1 MVDPVPTPPRP
12 GLWHGWSRFRILGLV
27 AFLIAANFAVQLVVY
42 GLGGGLMLP
51 VLAGALAGVG
61 LPLALLHRGG
71 VLVPRTDLGLDRP
84 DPLTAALAAVM
95 ALAALAPTS
104 LLAELTVRL
113 HPVNPEW
120 AALYDESLPHGPIAV
135 VLAVLAV
142 VVAAPL
148 AEEIIFR
155 ALLQRLA
162 ASLWGG
168 VPGLAVAALA
178 FGLVHGEPWYLLG
191 LIGVGIVLGT
201 VWLATESLTACW
213 IAHAV
218 HNGVSLAWLLAQGA
232 VTTEPTPITAGDWV
246 LAGASLLVLLATGR
260 ILWRRRPIRR

>member
-1 MVDPVPTPPRP
+1 MNHADPTPPSP
-12 GLWHGWSRFRILGLV
+12 GLWHVWSRFRILGLV
-27 AFLIAANFAVQLVVY
+27 AFLVAANFAVQLAVFA
-42 GLGGGLMLP
+42 LGGGLMLP
-51 VLAGALAGVG
+51 VLLGAVLGVG
-61 LPLALLHRGG
+61 LPVAQLRRAG
-71 VLVPRTDLGLDRP
+71 LVEAGRDLGLDRP
-84 DPLTAALAAVM
+84 DAATVALVVVMAIAALV
-95 ALAALAPTS
+95 PTS

-113 HPVNPEW
+113 HPVDPEW
-120 AALYDESLPHGPIAV
+120 AALYDEHLPRGVAAV
-135 VLAVLAV
+135 VLAYVTV

-168 VPGLAVAALA
+168 VPGLVVAALA

-201 VWLATESLTACW
+201 VWLATGSLTACW

-218 HNGVSLAWLLAQGA
+218 HNGVSLTWLLAQGT
-232 VTTEPTPITAGDWV
+232 VTAGPAHVTAADWA
-246 LAGASLLVLLATGR
+246 LGAGSALVLLLVGR
-260 ILWRRRPIRR
+260 ILVKRRVPGP

>member
-1 MVDPVPTPPRP
+1 MHDPVPTPPRP
-12 GLWHGWSRFRILGLV
+12 GLWHAWSRLRVLGLA
-27 AFLIAANFAVQLVVY
+27 AFLIAANFTVQLVVY

-51 VLAGALAGVG
+51 VLAGALLGVG
-61 LPLALLHRGG
+61 LPLVLLHRGG
-71 VLVPRTDLGLDRP
+71 VLAPRADLGLDRP
-84 DPLTAALAAVM
+84 GAATVVLATVM

-113 HPVNPEW
+113 HPVSPEW
-120 AALYDESLPHGPIAV
+120 AALYDENLPRGPAGV
-135 VLAVLAV
+135 ALAFLAV

-148 AEEIIFR
+148 AEEVIFR

-168 VPGLAVAALA
+168 VPGLVVAALA

-191 LIGVGIVLGT
+191 LIGVGAVLGT
-201 VWLATESLTACW
+201 VWLATGSLTACW

-218 HNGVSLAWLLAQGA
+218 HNGVSLAWLLAQGQ
-232 VTTEPTPITAGDWV
+232 VTTEPTAVTTGDWV
-246 LAGASLLVLLATGR
+246 LAGISCVVLLTAGR
-260 ILWRRRPIRR
+260 ILMRRRPDHR